1 MPLTTCADCSQPVS
15 SEAISCP
22 TCGRPMK
29 ERSYLTPLGQ
39 VVVGGLVLV
48 ACLGWPPM
56 FIIVLLVFFGRFV
69 RRLARRSTGGAVLG
83 AALLV
88 ALSIGLMYLLHN
100 SGLVVMVLA
109 PLLCGCIWLVI
120 AARMRAT
127 SEA

>member
-1 MPLTTCADCSQPVS
+1 MPLTTCADCGQPVS

-56 FIIVLLVFFGRFV
+56 FIIVLLVFLGRFV
-69 RRLARRSTGGAVLG
+69 RRLARRGTGGALAA

-88 ALSIGLMYLLHN
+88 ALSIGLMYLLPN
-100 SGLVVMVLA
+100 SGLVVIVLA
-109 PLLCGCIWLVI
+109 PLVGGCIWLVI
-120 AARMRAT
+120 VARMRAT